1 MPTPTEV
8 GIPRADEERSS
19 EELVT
24 VSGFTLINEMSRM
37 EVIDPELL
45 RATCPSTALQSQV
58 LQKDFAGD
66 LHDRSFQ
73 TSRID
78 CFWSHS
84 WHATPWRKVLVLT
97 IIYNGLAAI
106 VAGHLGALVGTSLFY
121 FQLLPSYPRRFPLE
135 GATYDFGPWGLIF
148 GISLALGTLLLWRPA
163 RSRIFLDRICIHQTD
178 LERKA
183 AGICSIG
190 GILKH
195 SDTMLVLWDPT
206 YPTRLWAIFELAAFM
221 KSHGVDALDEVE
233 HRRFR
238 RSLVI
243 RPTFLGPAAMLGVV
257 LLLFVQICT
266 VLATFEDHR
275 INLAIMTLNVMSA
288 ALGSHSLRAYFHW
301 VDSCCR
307 QLTQFA
313 VAKAETNCCRVNHVE
328 SGKRIACDR
337 ETILECVRAW
347 FGSEEAFESMVRHQV
362 SSTLMGLGQGALPVS
377 WFMGMNSCALW
388 IFFDLIVARLRAA
401 EYFYSLAALINML
414 ATVFA
419 FAPLVYLLCLFA
431 AYKLRRP
438 QQHRCSNLTVSF
450 LGAIGVV
457 VIFILYTQLGAIFTP
472 AVPHA
477 VLRSLLLALAT
488 ALASMLACRMWM
500 ATST

>member
-1 MPTPTEV
+1 MACRDEAYARHFGGRGGGDGAVHDALVLNEEPAVRRRGNPPAAWKPWSAASPIMAVRIACSPRGLQGRDVV
-8 GIPRADEERSS
+8 GTVAAPASGVRCCGERCGWAGEANVVPPAATNVEKDLPFASS
-19 EELVT
+19 SLMA
-24 VSGFTLINEMSRM
+24 SF
-37 EVIDPELL
+37 
-45 RATCPSTALQSQV
+45 A
-58 LQKDFAGD
+58 AGD
-66 LHDRSFQ
+66 LEPSEAGELVFEACAAHRSVYF
-73 TSRID
+73 
-78 CFWSHS
+78 
-84 WHATPWRKVLVLT
+84 LVRP
-97 IIYNGLAAI
+97 A
-106 VAGHLGALVGTSLFY
+106 
-121 FQLLPSYPRRFPLE
+121 LE
-135 GATYDFGPWGLIF
+135 GVVEAAPGLR
-148 GISLALGTLLLWRPA
+148 SALGR
-163 RSRIFLDRICIHQTD
+163 
-178 LERKA
+178 
-183 AGICSIG
+183 G
-190 GILKH
+190 G
-195 SDTMLVLWDPT
+195 
-206 YPTRLWAIFELAAFM
+206 R
-221 KSHGVDALDEVE
+221 
-233 HRRFR
+233 R